1 VAYESETFDTIMERM
16 LARLPDDIDKSEGS
30 PIYDMLAP
38 AAIELEQAYMEM
50 DNVLNLG
57 FADTTYGEYLDRRA
71 AEQGLTRKAAV
82 AATGEVTVTGPEGTL
97 IPAGT
102 VFATSGDSPIYFEA
116 TIDATISGGSA
127 NISIQAQY
135 PGAAGNVDA
144 GKITV
149 MVGELADV
157 ISVTND
163 EPTSGGIDEESD
175 DELLARYIEKVSTPI
190 TSGNKYQYE
199 QWAKSITGVSDA
211 KCYPL
216 WNGPGTV
223 KVVLVDEE
231 KRSPS
236 QSIIDAV
243 TNYIESQRPIGASV
257 TVVGVTEVPI
267 DISADLTLQA
277 GVSIDDVK
285 TQITNNLTSYFKTVA
300 FADDSVDTVA
310 ANDGVVRY
318 SKIANAIYDA
328 SGVIDYANLRV
339 NGGAAN
345 IVLNDD
351 EVPVVGAVLV
361 TQAQN

>member
-1 VAYESETFDTIMERM
+1 MAYESETFDTIMERM

-30 PIYDMLAP
+30 PVYDMLAS

-50 DNVLNLG
+50 DNVINLA

-71 AEQGLTRKAAV
+71 AEQGLTRKPAV
-82 AATGEVTVTGPEGTL
+82 AATGEVTVTGPEGTS

-102 VFATSGDSPIYFEA
+102 VFATNDDSPVYFE
-116 TIDATISGGSA
+116 TTVDVVLSGGSTT
-127 NISIQAQY
+127 ISVQAQS
-135 PGAAGNVDA
+135 PGVLGNVDA

-149 MVGELADV
+149 TVGELADV

-163 EPTSGGIDEESD
+163 EPTAGGIDEESD

-199 QWAKSITGVSDA
+199 SWAKSIAGVSDA
-211 KCYPL
+211 KCFPL

-243 TNYIESQRPIGASV
+243 TDYIESQRPVGANV
-257 TVVGVTEVPI
+257 TVVGVTEVSI
-267 DISADLTLQA
+267 DISADLTLQD

-285 TQITNNLTSYFKTVA
+285 TEITNNLTSYFKTVA

-318 SKIANAIYDA
+318 SQIANAIYDA
-328 SGVIDYANLRV
+328 TGVIDYANLKV
-339 NGGAAN
+339 NGGTAN
-345 IVLNDD
+345 IVLGDE

-361 TQAQN
+361 TQVQN